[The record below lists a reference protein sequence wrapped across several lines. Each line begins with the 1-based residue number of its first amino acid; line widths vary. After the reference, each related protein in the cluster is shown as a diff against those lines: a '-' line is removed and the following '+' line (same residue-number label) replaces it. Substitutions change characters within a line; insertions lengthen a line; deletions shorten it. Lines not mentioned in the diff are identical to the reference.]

1 MSGFRFLLSAFCF
14 LLLVLTYLG
23 CPPAQAAD
31 QPKAVFARF
40 SLRDYLNR
48 NWHNELVFFK
58 TEARLVGRRDVALLD
73 ADQHPV
79 PFQWQTGSTAGI
91 AFLASVPSFAQVEYS
106 LVERIEKRGEG
117 RGQGAE
123 GGNQKAE
130 TRKQKPEDGRQRT
143 EDRNITIKDLP
154 DSVELGNDNIGIR
167 LNRGTKALREGPIG
181 GIRLTSGKWVGAGEL
196 HWAADSDK
204 RTGMSALRGDAG
216 ETATLPSCRVKV
228 VADGPV
234 YADVESEYTFPNK
247 EYWRLRFRVIS
258 GEPVVLVGED
268 RKST

>member
-73 ADQHPV
+73 ADQPPV

-91 AFLASVPSFAQVEYS
+91 AFLASVPPFAQVEYS
-106 LVERIEKRGEG
+106 LVERSEKREEG
-117 RGQGAE
+117 RGKREEGRGRRAE
-123 GGNQKAE
+123 IRDQ
-130 TRKQKPEDGRQRT
+130 RSEDGG
-143 EDRNITIKDLP
+143 ITIKDQP
-154 DSVELGNDNIGIR
+154 EWVELGNDNIGIR

-181 GIRLTSGKWVGAGEL
+181 GIRLASGKWVGAGEL
-196 HWAADSDK
+196 HWPTDTNK

-216 ETATLPSCRVKV
+216 GTGTLPSCQVRV
-228 VADGPV
+228 VADGPI

-258 GEPVVLVGED
+258 GEPVA
-268 RKST
+268 R